1 MNATGIEIIGYVSS
15 GLVLVSF
22 LMASVVKLRVVNTIG
37 SFIFAVYALLIRSY
51 PTALMNVC
59 LVLINLYHLYKLR
72 NSEPNYR
79 LLTLDPKDG
88 FLSYFLD
95 SFREDIA
102 KCFPGRDYPVAGQD
116 RAFLVCHGSE
126 SAGLLMGRMV
136 DGTLSTARWRSP
148 WITPRP
154 PIGMLPSAAICWII
168 CPTRGCAGCTTGTPS
183 PTTCPSWRRW
193 AIRSGAAS
201 GSWS

>member
-1 MNATGIEIIGYVSS
+1 MNPTVIEIIGYVGS

-37 SFIFAVYALLIRSY
+37 SFIFAVYALLIPSY

-79 LLTLDPKDG
+79 LLPLDPGDG
-88 FLSYFLD
+88 FLAFFLD

-102 KCFPGRDYPVAGQD
+102 KCFPGREYPAQAQNRV
-116 RAFLVCHGSE
+116 FLVCHGAE
-126 SAGLLMGRMV
+126 PAGLLMGRETEGELEIALDYTTPAYRDASVGRYLLDHLPAQGLRRLRYANAEPSHRDFLEKMGYRER
-136 DGTLSTARWRSP
+136 DGAWELE
-148 WITPRP
+148 
-154 PIGMLPSAAICWII
+154 LQKN
-168 CPTRGCAGCTTGTPS
+168 
-183 PTTCPSWRRW
+183 
-193 AIRSGAAS
+193 
-201 GSWS
+201 

>member
-136 DGTLSTARWRSP
+136 DGTLEIALDYT
-148 WITPRP
+148 TPAYRDASV
-154 PIGMLPSAAICWII
+154 GRYLLDHLPDQGLRRLHYRNAE
-168 CPTRGCAGCTTGTPS
+168 PDHLPFLEKMGYQERGGV
-183 PTTCPSWRRW
+183 WELELKKN
-193 AIRSGAAS
+193 
-201 GSWS
+201 